1 MGMGGRTEE
10 GEKKAEV
17 RLECILRA
25 SGRQKLMWSDLELEL
40 W

>member
-1 MGMGGRTEE
+1 MGMGERTEK

-17 RLECILRA
+17 RLECILRP
-25 SGRQKLMWSDLELEL
+25 SWRQKLMESDLELEL